1 MREERV
7 RMKRRRCLQRA
18 AGIFLAA
25 AVMIAFSGCR
35 MPSYNLSGD
44 GSPSKALATFLDA
57 VMRGDDVKAKD
68 MVYNYYF
75 SAEKPTDGDDLNS
88 RIMGCLYDSRSYEL
102 VGKAKRLD
110 SHTARVTVNYT
121 TFDIGKFEEAVTE
134 EAVEIVQQR
143 EYNGE
148 VFENADDTQPIIN
161 RCKEEQLEHPEA
173 FYTTQTFEIEMISC
187 RGRWMVMMTGD
198 FYKALSG
205 YAI

>member
-1 MREERV
+1 MRRERV

-18 AGIFLAA
+18 AGIFLAV
-25 AVMIAFSGCR
+25 AVMLGLSGCR

-44 GSPSKALATFLDA
+44 GSPSKALAAFLDE
-57 VMRGDDVKAKD
+57 VIEGDDVKAKD

-88 RIMGCLYDSRSYEL
+88 RILTCLYDSRSYEL

-121 TFDIGKFEEAVTE
+121 TFDIGKFEEAVTD
-134 EAVEIVQQR
+134 EAMEIVQQR

-148 VFENADDTQPIIN
+148 VFENNNDTQPIID
-161 RCKEEQLEHPEA
+161 RCKEEQLTHPEE
-173 FYTTQTFEIEMISC
+173 FYTTQVFEIEMISC

-205 YAI
+205 YAV

>member
-1 MREERV
+1 
-7 RMKRRRCLQRA
+7 MKRRRCLQRA
-18 AGIFLAA
+18 AGIFLAV
-25 AVMIAFSGCR
+25 AVMLGLSGCR

-44 GSPSKALATFLDA
+44 GSPSKALAAFLDE
-57 VMRGDDVKAKD
+57 VIEGDDVKAKD

-88 RIMGCLYDSRSYEL
+88 RILTCLYDSRSYEL

-121 TFDIGKFEEAVTE
+121 TFDIGKFEEAVTD
-134 EAVEIVQQR
+134 EAMEIVQQR

-148 VFENADDTQPIIN
+148 VFENNNDTQPIID
-161 RCKEEQLEHPEA
+161 RCKEEQLTHPEE
-173 FYTTQTFEIEMISC
+173 FYTTQVFEIEMISC

-205 YAI
+205 YAV